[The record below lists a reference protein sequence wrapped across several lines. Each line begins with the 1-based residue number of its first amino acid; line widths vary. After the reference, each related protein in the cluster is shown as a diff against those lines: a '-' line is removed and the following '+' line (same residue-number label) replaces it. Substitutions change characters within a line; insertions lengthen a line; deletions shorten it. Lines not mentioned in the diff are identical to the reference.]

1 MVAARERDMSAG
13 RAEWMLVPKAC
24 CLASGALAWTL
35 HVVRELRVDPARMR
49 ANLDAVGPVLASVAV
64 MLGLTARL
72 GRDLAHEVVYEAA
85 MAAHEGRGR
94 FRDWLF
100 ADPRVAAALGGKELD
115 ALLDPAGYVGLAGA
129 FVDRVVAEAARVKG

>member
-1 MVAARERDMSAG
+1 MARLGLGVLPIAWHAARDA
-13 RAEWMLVPKAC
+13 
-24 CLASGALAWTL
+24 
-35 HVVRELRVDPARMR
+35 R
-49 ANLDAVGPVLASVAV
+49 ANLDAVGPVLASEAV

-72 GRDLAHEVVYEAA
+72 GRDLAHELVYEAA

-94 FRDWLF
+94 FRDRLL